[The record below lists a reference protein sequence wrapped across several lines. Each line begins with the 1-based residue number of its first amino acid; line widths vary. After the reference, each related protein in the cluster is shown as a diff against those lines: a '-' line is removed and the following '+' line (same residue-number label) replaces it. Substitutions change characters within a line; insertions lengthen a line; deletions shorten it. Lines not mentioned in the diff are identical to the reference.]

1 LNEPFGRFIAKS
13 KCLDVA
19 DLNRMSSLSERKFVC
34 RVSSTLNR
42 DTKQFGKKHLF
53 DDREETCWNS
63 DQGSPQWVSIEFE
76 EETQMSGF
84 SVQFQGGFA
93 GKECF
98 VETEGSTKILD
109 FYPEDTNKLQV
120 FYCKQIMRVKKV
132 RFAFNSSTDFYGRIT
147 VYKLD
152 VFP

>member
-1 LNEPFGRFIAKS
+1 MYRRCLQEEISLFIIVPFGGFGKEKLNEPFGRFIAKS

-63 DQGSPQWVSIEFE
+63 DQVSQNDVLAWSVFHGSGLLFHQ
-76 EETQMSGF
+76 
-84 SVQFQGGFA
+84 
-93 GKECF
+93 
-98 VETEGSTKILD
+98 
-109 FYPEDTNKLQV
+109 
-120 FYCKQIMRVKKV
+120 RKV
-132 RFAFNSSTDFYGRIT
+132 I
-147 VYKLD
+147 
-152 VFP
+152 PI